1 MNQWELAK
9 YLIDAKKC
17 IDSLLYI
24 SDHVSELRNTNL
36 RNKADQIGMSFYINL
51 CVVIDSSFSSR
62 EQIKDIRQN
71 NLIIRRVYYERD
83 KNSAHKDSDYKPR
96 KYDSWASEIQDKKK
110 EIEEVLKL
118 CKDALPAIIT
128 LDYVP
133 HDRVLFR
140 VVNALPAEKEEAIKK
155 IKHPLYNQPI
165 PAGVETI
172 SKKAIYDIDDIRD
185 VENPNEYCT
194 VCEAGINQFEGLQNR
209 QDFCI
214 ISNVL
219 NNTDMWCS
227 PNDTNYLKIQKLKE
241 NGFIDEFE
249 VIHPERLKDPI
260 IRARVEKIL
269 VEK

>member
-24 SDHVSELRNTNL
+24 SDHVSELRNTDL
-36 RNKADQIGMSFYINL
+36 RKKADQIRGTFYINL
-51 CVVIDSSFSSR
+51 CIVIDHVFPSKETR
-62 EQIKDIRQN
+62 WNIRKSDETIN
-71 NLIIRRVYYERD
+71 RIYYERNKNFAH
-83 KNSAHKDSDYKPR
+83 KNSGYKPR
-96 KYDSWASEIQDKKK
+96 KYDSWASEIQDKQK

-140 VVNALPAEKEEAIKK
+140 VVNALSAEKEEAIKK
-155 IKHPLYNQPI
+155 IKHPLYDQPI
-165 PAGVETI
+165 PAGVEGFT
-172 SKKAIYDIDDIRD
+172 KKAIYDIDDIRD

-194 VCEAGINQFEGLQNR
+194 VCEVGINQNETMQNI

-214 ISNVL
+214 ISNAF

-227 PNDTNYLKIQKLKE
+227 PNEPNFLKIQKLKD
-241 NGFIDEFE
+241 NGFMDEFE
-249 VIHPERLKDPI
+249 VMHPERLKDPI

-269 VEK
+269 GEK

>member
-24 SDHVSELRNTNL
+24 SDHVSELRNTDL
-36 RNKADQIGMSFYINL
+36 RKKADQIRGTFYINL

-62 EQIKDIRQN
+62 EQIKEIRQN

-83 KNSAHKDSDYKPR
+83 KNFAHKDSDYKPR

-110 EIEEVLKL
+110 EIEAVLAS
-118 CKDALPAIIT
+118 CKDFLPKNIT
-128 LDYVP
+128 LDYVH
-133 HDRVLFR
+133 HDKELFR
-140 VVNALPAEKEEAIKK
+140 VVNALPAEKEEGVKK
-155 IKHPLYNQPI
+155 KKHPLYDQPI
-165 PAGVETI
+165 PAGVEAIT
-172 SKKAIYDIDDIRD
+172 KKVVYDIDDIRNI
-185 VENPNEYCT
+185 ENPSEYCT

-249 VIHPERLKDPI
+249 VMHPERLKDPI

-269 VEK
+269 GEK

>member
-1 MNQWELAK
+1 MNQWRLAK

-36 RNKADQIGMSFYINL
+36 RNKADQIRMSFYISL

-62 EQIKDIRQN
+62 AQIREIRQN
-71 NLIIRRVYYERD
+71 NLIIRRIYYERD
-83 KNSAHKDSDYKPR
+83 KNSAHKDSCYKPR

-118 CKDALPAIIT
+118 CKDTLPARIT
-128 LDYVP
+128 LDYVS

-140 VVNALPAEKEEAIKK
+140 VANALTAEKEETIKK

-172 SKKAIYDIDDIRD
+172 SRKAIYDIDDIRD
-185 VENPNEYCT
+185 VENPNEYCI
-194 VCEAGINQFEGLQNR
+194 VCEVGINQNETVQNI

-214 ISNVL
+214 TSNVFD
-219 NNTDMWCS
+219 NTDMWCS
-227 PNDTNYLKIQKLKE
+227 PNDSNFLKIQKLKD
-241 NGFIDEFE
+241 NGFMDEFE
-249 VIHPERLKDPI
+249 MMHPERLKDPI

-269 VEK
+269 GEK

>member
-9 YLIDAKKC
+9 HLIDAKKC

-24 SDHVSELRNTNL
+24 SDHVSELRNTDL
-36 RNKADQIGMSFYINL
+36 RKKADQIRGTFYINL

-62 EQIKDIRQN
+62 EQIKEIRQN

-83 KNSAHKDSDYKPR
+83 KNFAHKDSDYKPR

-118 CKDALPAIIT
+118 CKDSLPAIIT

-155 IKHPLYNQPI
+155 IKHPLYDQPI

-172 SKKAIYDIDDIRD
+172 SRKAIYDNDDIRD

-194 VCEAGINQFEGLQNR
+194 VCEAGINQYEGLQNR

-214 ISNVL
+214 MINIIHDA
-219 NNTDMWCS
+219 DMWCF
-227 PNDTNYLKIQKLKE
+227 PNKHNFLKIQKLKD
-241 NGFIDEFE
+241 NGFMDEFE
-249 VIHPERLKDPI
+249 VMHPERLKAPI
-260 IRARVEKIL
+260 IREQMEKISR
-269 VEK
+269 EK